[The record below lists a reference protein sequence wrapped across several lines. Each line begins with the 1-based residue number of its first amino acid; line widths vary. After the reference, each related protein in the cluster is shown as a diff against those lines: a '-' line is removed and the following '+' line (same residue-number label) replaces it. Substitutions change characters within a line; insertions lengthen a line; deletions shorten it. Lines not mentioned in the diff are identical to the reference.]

1 MHRDSSLTLDRLT
14 DVERDL
20 IHLRELIS
28 GTARDVAAEYFMLPV
43 ADLQGGE
50 PLIQYRERVYAY
62 ELYHQFRFRWPA
74 WEYSLSGEVDKQ
86 GHPIVH
92 GGDLEGAK
100 PDLIIHV
107 PGEMNH
113 NLMVIEIKASR
124 PGAVP
129 INRRAIVQDLRKLI
143 AFRRIGYAASIFL
156 VFGESIEAFR
166 ELARNELGLVDLEL
180 VDFYHHPHPGAAAQ
194 RVDW

>member
-1 MHRDSSLTLDRLT
+1 MHRGSRLTLDRLI
-14 DVERDL
+14 DVEEDL
-20 IHLRELIS
+20 IQLRELIS
-28 GTARDVAAEYFMLPV
+28 GAARDVAPDYFMLPV

-62 ELYHQFRFRWPA
+62 ELYHQLRSRWPA
-74 WEYSLSGEVDKQ
+74 WEYSLGGEVDKQ

-92 GGDLEGAK
+92 GGDLEGVK
-100 PDLIIHV
+100 PDLLIHV

-124 PGAVP
+124 PGAA
-129 INRRAIVQDLRKLI
+129 INGRAIVQDLRKLV

-156 VFGESIEAFR
+156 VFGESIEGFR
-166 ELARNELGLVDLEL
+166 ELARNELGLLDLEL
-180 VDFYHHPHPGAAAQ
+180 VDLYHHPHPGAAAQ